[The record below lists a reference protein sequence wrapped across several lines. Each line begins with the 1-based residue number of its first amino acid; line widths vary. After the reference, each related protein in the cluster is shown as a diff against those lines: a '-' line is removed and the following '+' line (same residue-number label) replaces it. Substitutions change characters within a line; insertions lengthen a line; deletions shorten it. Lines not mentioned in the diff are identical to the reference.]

1 MMPSGDISM
10 VGAGSPADTA
20 SVISGARPTYA
31 QMGQGIQDLFTKE
44 GAFKDFIGKQEVKA
58 DPQKGI
64 QAVRATGLGGDTEAL
79 KTAGMAAAPLLFAT
93 PEYAPPAQEEE
104 EPYEGPYTPTRRTV
118 SYPGEEQRRRTS
130 EFMYFSPS
138 NPVPFAEGGDVSS
151 GPSMTPAEARVY
163 SQISNIQQLAGL
175 PAIDTSGFSITPPTP
190 SVAER
195 VGLVY
200 NPIDGSY
207 IGPGAGGGVEK
218 SYGFESL
225 SSHIPQGGM
234 PTQSTGGGGITFY
247 KRMTPASPI
256 FSSRYIDPSK
266 DPDAYRE
273 QFETYIPTS
282 NNFDP
287 FGGLVNSAY
296 RQRINMANYQYDPVL
311 GGFIETPGTNS
322 PWGGAKGGS
331 VPQLESGGFVLTKK
345 AVDGL
350 GKGDNKRGQ
359 EVASRGLGA
368 IPIKGPGTGTS
379 DSIKTT
385 IDGKVPARIAN
396 GEAYVP
402 KKQVAKNGGAKKFY
416 ALMKKAERRA

>member
-1 MMPSGDISM
+1 
-10 VGAGSPADTA
+10 
-20 SVISGARPTYA
+20 
-31 QMGQGIQDLFTKE
+31 
-44 GAFKDFIGKQEVKA
+44 
-58 DPQKGI
+58 
-64 QAVRATGLGGDTEAL
+64 
-79 KTAGMAAAPLLFAT
+79 
-93 PEYAPPAQEEE
+93 
-104 EPYEGPYTPTRRTV
+104 
-118 SYPGEEQRRRTS
+118 
-130 EFMYFSPS
+130 MYFNPS

-151 GPSMTPAEARVY
+151 GLSMTAPEAQVY
-163 SQISNIQQLAGL
+163 SQIANVQQLAGL
-175 PAIDTSGFSITPPTP
+175 PAIDTSRFNIIPSIP

-207 IGPGAGGGVEK
+207 IGPGAGGGAER
-218 SYGFESL
+218 SYGFQSLGNQAVPESGRAPGAASGPL
-225 SSHIPQGGM
+225 FFQPVGGFKPAALFGAPGIVTPESYM
-234 PTQSTGGGGITFY
+234 GTTFAREMDRSDPEEYKSKFEQVEMLDNSKPISMKDYLFDPILGGYVKVPRFT
-247 KRMTPASPI
+247 
-256 FSSRYIDPSK
+256 FSSDDMGYYS
-266 DPDAYRE
+266 Y
-273 QFETYIPTS
+273 
-282 NNFDP
+282 
-287 FGGLVNSAY
+287 
-296 RQRINMANYQYDPVL
+296 NY
-311 GGFIETPGTNS
+311 E
-322 PWGGAKGGS
+322 KGGS